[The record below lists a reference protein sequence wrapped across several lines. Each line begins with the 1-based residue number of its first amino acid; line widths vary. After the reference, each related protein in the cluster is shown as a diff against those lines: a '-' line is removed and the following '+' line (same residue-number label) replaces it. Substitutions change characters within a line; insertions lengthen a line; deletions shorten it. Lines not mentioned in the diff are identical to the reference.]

1 MVEKRLLLTPGP
13 TMVPPE
19 VAAAEAQPI
28 LHHRA
33 PDFEP
38 IFVRVQEGLKYVFQT
53 QNPVVVLA
61 SSGTGA
67 MECALTGVTNPGEK
81 VICVEGGKFGERW
94 GEIGKAYGL
103 NAIRVPVEWGSV
115 LTPAQIK
122 ELLEQN
128 PDAKAVCVT
137 HCETSTGVLTDVKG
151 IAEVVSKTD
160 ALLLVDAVSSLGAEE
175 LRADEWKIDIV
186 VTGSQK
192 ALMLPPGL
200 AFLSISPRAQERA
213 QKSTTAS
220 YYFSLKKYLK
230 NLDKK
235 TTPYTPAVSLILALD
250 KSLEMIKKEGI
261 ENIWARHAKLS
272 KAIQAGVQAI
282 GLKIC
287 SQVASHVV
295 TPIWV
300 PEGIDGKAI
309 PKKLRDKYGV
319 TIAGGQ
325 GQWEGKIIRIAT
337 LGYATA
343 FDATTGIC
351 ALELAL
357 KELGYKFEEGAAIK
371 AALKVIMEN

>member
-1 MVEKRLLLTPGP
+1 MEKRLLLTPGP

-19 VAAAEAQPI
+19 VSSAEAQPI
-28 LHHRA
+28 IHHRA
-33 PDFEP
+33 PDFDP
-38 IFVRVQEGLKYVFQT
+38 IFMRVQEGLKYVFQT
-53 QNPVVVLA
+53 QNPVVLLA

-67 MECALTGVTNPGEK
+67 MECALTGTCSPGDK

-94 GEIGKAYGL
+94 TEIAKAFGM
-103 NAIRVPVEWGSV
+103 NPIRECVEWGTTV
-115 LTPAQIK
+115 QAYRIK

-128 PDAKAVCVT
+128 PDTKAVCIT
-137 HCETSTGVLTDVKG
+137 HCETSTGVLTDIKA
-151 IAEVVSKTD
+151 IAEVVSGTN
-160 ALLLVDAVSSLGAEE
+160 AILIVDAVSSLGAEE
-175 LRADEWKIDIV
+175 LHTDEWKIDIV

-200 AFLSISPRAQERA
+200 AFLSVSPRAREMAKQARSA
-213 QKSTTAS
+213 C
-220 YYFSLKKYLK
+220 YYFSLKAYLK
-230 NLDKK
+230 NIEKK
-235 TTPYTPAVSLILALD
+235 TTPYTPAISLILALD
-250 KSLEMIKKEGI
+250 KSLEMIRKEGL

-272 KAIQAGVQAI
+272 KAIQAGVQAL

-337 LGYATA
+337 LGYATM
-343 FDATTGIC
+343 FDAT
-351 ALELAL
+351 
-357 KELGYKFEEGAAIK
+357 
-371 AALKVIMEN
+371 

>member
-1 MVEKRLLLTPGP
+1 MEKRLLLTPGP

-19 VAAAEAQPI
+19 VSSAEAQPI
-28 LHHRA
+28 IHHRS
-33 PDFEP
+33 PDFDP
-38 IFVRVQEGLKYVFQT
+38 IFMRVQEGLKYVFQT
-53 QNPVVVLA
+53 QNPVVLLA

-67 MECALTGVTNPGEK
+67 MECALTGTCSPGDK

-94 GEIGKAYGL
+94 TEIAKAFGM
-103 NAIRVPVEWGSV
+103 NPIRECVEWGTTVQASR
-115 LTPAQIK
+115 IK

-128 PDAKAVCVT
+128 PDTKAVCIT
-137 HCETSTGVLTDVKG
+137 HCETSTGVLTDIKS
-151 IAEVVSKTD
+151 IAEVVSGTNSI
-160 ALLLVDAVSSLGAEE
+160 LIVDAISSLGAEE
-175 LRADEWKIDIV
+175 LRTDEWKIDIV

-200 AFLSISPRAQERA
+200 AFLSVNPRAQERA
-213 QKSTTAS
+213 QKATASS

-230 NLDKK
+230 NLEKK

-250 KSLEMIKKEGI
+250 KSLEMIRKEGI

-272 KAIQAGVQAI
+272 KAIQAGVHAL

-337 LGYATA
+337 LGYATL

-357 KELGYKFEEGAAIK
+357 KELDYQFEDGAGIR
-371 AALKVIMEN
+371 AALKVLMEK